1 LEPEA
6 ARVRLAFLARFF
18 LLPPTNMSAPAPYDE
33 LSQIAQSG
41 NSTAAFD
48 RLADLL
54 KERKDYHRL
63 FDARMLRRKFELGLP
78 LSRPSQLTDVPQDL
92 RKQVEETYI
101 SAAREAGSLFLAEGD
116 IPSAWTYLSV
126 IREPQPVAAALDALS
141 VPNQTDD
148 KTEELMHI
156 ALFQGVN
163 PGKGLSMS
171 LKLHGTCS
179 TITALDQS
187 LPNLKPE
194 QRAACA
200 AVMVRTL
207 YTDLTENVRRN
218 VEQRMAM
225 VSPDA
230 SLRELIAGRDW
241 LFEGSNYHID
251 VSHLNSVVRFARS
264 IEPPAAEIDLAL
276 QLAEYGSKLDPQLQ
290 YPGDPPFDDFYRA
303 HVQFFRVLLG
313 KNREDALQYFREK
326 LAHEPDEADK
336 PILAYVL
343 VDLLMR
349 AGELNEA
356 VEVAAAHLARV
367 GDESKFSFADLCRQA
382 GRLDVLQKVAKD
394 QNDPVTY
401 LGALLTK

>member
-1 LEPEA
+1 MPG
-6 ARVRLAFLARFF
+6 
-18 LLPPTNMSAPAPYDE
+18 PAPYEE

-101 SAAREAGSLFLAEGD
+101 SAAREAGSLFLGEGD
-116 IPSAWTYLSV
+116 IASAWTYFSV
-126 IREPQPVAAALDALS
+126 IREPQPVSAALDAFN
-141 VPNQTDD
+141 VPNQTDE
-148 KTEELMHI
+148 KIEELMHI

-163 PGKGLSMS
+163 PDKGLRMS

-200 AVMVRTL
+200 AAMVRTL
-207 YTDLTENVRRN
+207 YADLTDNVRRN
-218 VEQRMAM
+218 IEQRMAM

-241 LFEGSNYHID
+241 LFEGANYHID

-264 IEPPAAEIDLAL
+264 IDAPAPELDLAL

-303 HVQFFRVLLG
+303 HVQFFRVLLD
-313 KNREDALQYFREK
+313 KNRADALQYFREK
-326 LAHEPDEADK
+326 LAIEPDESDK

-349 AGELNEA
+349 SGQLSEA
-356 VEVAAAHLARV
+356 VEVAAEHLSRV

-401 LGALLTK
+401 LGALLAK

>member
-1 LEPEA
+1 
-6 ARVRLAFLARFF
+6 
-18 LLPPTNMSAPAPYDE
+18 MSAPAAYDE
-33 LSQIAQSG
+33 LSQITQKGDSA
-41 NSTAAFD
+41 AAFD
-48 RLADLL
+48 KLAEVL

-78 LSRPSQLTDVPQDL
+78 LSRPAQLTDVPQDL

-101 SAAREAGSLFLAEGD
+101 AAAREVGALFLAEGD
-116 IPSAWTYLSV
+116 IPAAWTYLSV
-126 IREPQPVAAALDALS
+126 IREPQPVADALQAIT
-141 VPNQTDD
+141 VPSQTDD

-163 PGKGLSMS
+163 PDKGLAMS

-187 LPNLKPE
+187 MPNLKPE

-200 AVMVRTL
+200 ATMVRTL
-207 YTDLTENVRRN
+207 YADLTENVRRH

-230 SLRELIAGRDW
+230 TLRELISGRDW
-241 LFEGSNYHID
+241 LFEGGNYHID

-264 IEPPAAEIDLAL
+264 IEPPAKELDLAL
-276 QLAEYGSKLDPQLQ
+276 QLAEYGVKLEPQLQ

-303 HVQFFRVLLG
+303 HVQFFRVLLDKG
-313 KNREDALQYFREK
+313 RVDALQYFREK
-326 LAHEPDEADK
+326 LAHEPDKSDK

-349 AGELNEA
+349 AGQFNEA
-356 VEVAAAHLARV
+356 VDVAAEHLSRV

-382 GRLDVLQKVAKD
+382 GRLDVLQKVARE